1 MIFRFSLYGFLKNQK
16 YYEPFI
22 LLAFLQM
29 GLTYTL
35 IGLLIAF
42 RELMVNLMEIPSGAI
57 ADVWGRRRSM
67 IVSFFAY
74 ILHFSLVGTA
84 GTFALNGLISFPL
97 LIVLLFVSML
107 FFAVGDAFRTG
118 THKAMIFTWL
128 RLQGRSDA
136 KTEVYGYTRSWSQIG
151 SAVSVLIACC
161 FVYFSRSYVQIFYF
175 SIIPYVINIINFMGY
190 PKELD
195 GEGNEDANL
204 GRILAHIKES
214 FTGIFQKKSLR
225 RLILES
231 MGYEGFFK
239 SIKDYLQPILQQAA
253 LPVIAVFFAGISM
266 NQEQQSVILIGPVY
280 FLLYALSASASKQS
294 HKLVKKTGSED
305 SSAKILW
312 LGMLVLMAVLI
323 PGMYFNIYWI
333 MISGFVAYYVLQN
346 LWTPVLISRFDAHS
360 SEAQGA
366 TVMSI
371 QSQSK
376 SIATMVIAPLAGL
389 AVDFMKV
396 HHIGLSEFWPVP
408 VIGFIISGLFLIS
421 SNNRK

>member
-231 MGYEGFFK
+231 MG
-239 SIKDYLQPILQQAA
+239 
-253 LPVIAVFFAGISM
+253 
-266 NQEQQSVILIGPVY
+266 
-280 FLLYALSASASKQS
+280 
-294 HKLVKKTGSED
+294 
-305 SSAKILW
+305 
-312 LGMLVLMAVLI
+312 
-323 PGMYFNIYWI
+323 
-333 MISGFVAYYVLQN
+333 
-346 LWTPVLISRFDAHS
+346 
-360 SEAQGA
+360 
-366 TVMSI
+366 
-371 QSQSK
+371 
-376 SIATMVIAPLAGL
+376 
-389 AVDFMKV
+389 
-396 HHIGLSEFWPVP
+396 
-408 VIGFIISGLFLIS
+408 
-421 SNNRK
+421 